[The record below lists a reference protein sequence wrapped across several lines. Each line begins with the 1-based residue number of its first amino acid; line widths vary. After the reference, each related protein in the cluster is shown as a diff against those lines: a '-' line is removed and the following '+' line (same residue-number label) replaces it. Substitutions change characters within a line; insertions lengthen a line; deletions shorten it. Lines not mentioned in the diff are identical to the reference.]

1 MSIRKIPNVML
12 HAATVENLGHLGDWA
27 SIQTV
32 ALKREIGIKAVRAS
46 VIRLL
51 ASGLVERRY
60 HRLENLHR
68 GGLNWCYQYRRT
80 TLGTLAMVP
89 KHVPKARVEKVRPRP
104 AQLPSYGVDWNF
116 RSTSVE

>member
-1 MSIRKIPNVML
+1 MSTRKSPNTMVFG
-12 HAATVENLGHLGDWA
+12 ATLENLQLMEDWA

-32 ALKREIGIKAVRAS
+32 ALKREVSIKAVRAS
-46 VIRLL
+46 VVRLL
-51 ASGLVERRY
+51 ESGFLERRHY
-60 HRLENLHR
+60 KFENLHR

-104 AQLPSYGVDWNF
+104 AQRLSYGVDWNF

>member
-1 MSIRKIPNVML
+1 MSIRKTPNVML
-12 HAATVENLGHLGDWA
+12 HAATVENLFHLEDWA

-32 ALKREIGIKAVRAS
+32 ALKREISIKAVRAS
-46 VIRLL
+46 VVRLHGAGFL
-51 ASGLVERRY
+51 ERRY
-60 HRLENLHR
+60 HKFENPHR

-89 KHVPKARVEKVRPRP
+89 KHVPKARPEKALFGAPERPT
-104 AQLPSYGVDWNF
+104 YGVDWNF